1 VALVTVFK
9 AHTEQR
15 RFKTVRLRELFA
27 EGGKPMM
34 QVSALL
40 PTLLTAFLLSS
51 AMPHDTRDGVLV
63 LLMGWV
69 LVLNWSP
76 QPDPQPSPD
85 LVLGERIAESVVRDR
100 RLWLRGTLAKNSF
113 GNRSGGLVQAEPP
126 RILYI
131 YREFWKPGTQADLD
145 RIETKGARMCIDL
158 KCPHPYLGIESL
170 TGSKEVWYLNGFTS
184 IEEQN
189 RVKEE
194 YNKKGL
200 FAAMNQFTQQR
211 APFQSEPGKESF
223 SNYYP
228 ELSHGLPWSMGRGRF
243 LVIVVTKGNPQSDG
257 TVFETE
263 EGMRFIVTP
272 AETRAEANAKLCS
285 AGPGA
290 KIFAVRPHFSMP
302 ASEWVAADPLFWGS
316 APRNR

>member
-1 VALVTVFK
+1 MLYRDRGEA
-9 AHTEQR
+9 AGSDATE
-15 RFKTVRLRELFA
+15 KMCVRLGSDEFFRRVQLTHNNDMNQEPRPREIP
-27 EGGKPMM
+27 GGLL
-34 QVSALL
+34 ALL
-40 PTLLTAFLLSS
+40 
-51 AMPHDTRDGVLV
+51 MV
-63 LLMGWV
+63 WV
-69 LVLNWSP
+69 LVLDGSLQPAP
-76 QPDPQPSPD
+76 QPQPKT
-85 LVLGERIAESVVRDR
+85 VH
-100 RLWLRGTLAKNSF
+100 
-113 GNRSGGLVQAEPP
+113 AEPP

-131 YREFWKPGTQADLD
+131 YREYWKPGTQAALN

-184 IEEQN
+184 TEEQKC
-189 RVKEE
+189 VAEE

-211 APFQSEPGKESF
+211 APFQSGPGKDGF
-223 SNYYP
+223 SNYHP
-228 ELSHGLPWSMGRGRF
+228 ELSRGVPWSMGQGRF

-263 EGMRFIVTP
+263 EGLRFIVTP
-272 AETRAEANAKLCS
+272 AQTRAEANARLSS

-302 ASEWVAADPLFWGS
+302 APEWVAADPLFWS
-316 APRNR
+316 SSPSKR

>member
-1 VALVTVFK
+1 
-9 AHTEQR
+9 
-15 RFKTVRLRELFA
+15 
-27 EGGKPMM
+27 MM
-34 QVSALL
+34 QVGALL
-40 PTLLTAFLLSS
+40 PTLLTAFVLSS
-51 AMPHDTRDGVLV
+51 VMPHDTRDAGLALLLNWV
-63 LLMGWV
+63 LLLDG
-69 LVLNWSP
+69 SP
-76 QPDPQPSPD
+76 QPVPQPNTDP
-85 LVLGERIAESVVRDR
+85 VLGERIAEGGVLDGG
-100 RLWLRGTLAKNSF
+100 LWLRGTLAKNSF
-113 GNRSGGLVQAEPP
+113 GDPSSGLVQAEPP

-200 FAAMNQFTQQR
+200 FALMNQFTQQR
-211 APFQSEPGKESF
+211 APFQSEPGKDSF
-223 SNYYP
+223 SNYHP

-272 AETRAEANAKLCS
+272 AQTRAEANGKLSS

-302 ASEWVAADPLFWGS
+302 ASEWVASDPSFWGS
-316 APRNR
+316 SPSNK